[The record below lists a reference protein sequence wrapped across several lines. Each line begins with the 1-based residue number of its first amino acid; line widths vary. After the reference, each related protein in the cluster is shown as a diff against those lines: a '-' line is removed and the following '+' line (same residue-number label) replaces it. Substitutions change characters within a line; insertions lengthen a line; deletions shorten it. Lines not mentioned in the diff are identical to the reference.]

1 MIGMNRRQSEVLWLC
16 LFCVALVA
24 IGCSKRKS
32 YSPPP
37 GVLEFRIAPYI
48 EGAPNASDYVI
59 SKTDVEKY
67 VKMLQEEGA
76 EPGRKRSDAFQWFPI
91 RGNTDDPGAVTADY
105 AGKTYLLLS
114 NRPNDV
120 VINSPGQAPW
130 GISDAFASTDE
141 TGRPAV
147 DITFDDTAAKLLTKL
162 TGAHRRNGTRP
173 GDHLAIVVK
182 GEVYSLPTIQTTV
195 SDMCQISGKF
205 TQNDVSEM
213 VNLLTKG
220 S

>member
-1 MIGMNRRQSEVLWLC
+1 
-16 LFCVALVA
+16 
-24 IGCSKRKS
+24 
-32 YSPPP
+32 
-37 GVLEFRIAPYI
+37 
-48 EGAPNASDYVI
+48 
-59 SKTDVEKY
+59 
-67 VKMLQEEGA
+67 
-76 EPGRKRSDAFQWFPI
+76 
-91 RGNTDDPGAVTADY
+91 VTADY